1 MADWLQALSDSML
14 GCSWSTVSV
23 SASSVGTAASPGPG
37 APLCPLL
44 GLAPLCSLLALG
56 PLAVA
61 RWCRCRTVTCR
72 RAVLEVPASAVTACA
87 VAVPTFAVAAVMDV
101 LGVLRMRR

>member
-23 SASSVGTAASPGPG
+23 SASPVGAAASPGPG
-37 APLCPLL
+37 VPLGPFPTPAVLCPLL
-44 GLAPLCSLLALG
+44 ALC

-61 RWCRCRTVTCR
+61 RWCRCRTMAR
-72 RAVLEVPASAVTACA
+72 RWAVLEVSASAVTACV
-87 VAVPTFAVAAVMDV
+87 VAKPTFAVAAVVGV
-101 LGVLRMRR
+101 LGGLRMRR